1 MRKVDNTAFLLD
13 DFFKANFWFCELKP
27 WKYPRGHQI
36 ISEITDTTLDFF
48 ECPYENH
55 MFCGTVDKGK
65 TLSSPTS
72 EGIGETAKVYFVEEQ
87 DCIDVD
93 YKEKLLIE
101 DSEGKTYVAISFPDF
116 ALSLPIYVAGAKERE
131 YYENKRREYINHL
144 LEIDKEMQKQI
155 TGEYEYEL

>member
-1 MRKVDNTAFLLD
+1 MRRVDNTAFLLD
-13 DFFKANFWFCELKP
+13 DFSKANFWFCELKP
-27 WKYPRGHQI
+27 WKYPKGHQI

-48 ECPYENH
+48 ECPNENH

-72 EGIGETAKVYFVEEQ
+72 EGIGEAAKIYFVEEQ
-87 DCIDVD
+87 DCID
-93 YKEKLLIE
+93 
-101 DSEGKTYVAISFPDF
+101 
-116 ALSLPIYVAGAKERE
+116 VAGAKERE

-144 LEIDKEMQKQI
+144 LEIDKEMQNQI